1 MRIYSLRGCV
11 SLGLIAAAWAFAGA
25 CSAGGDG
32 AGSRAAGGGSGIGSG
47 GTISTTGGS
56 AGIINTGGS
65 GAITVTGGSSGVG
78 GLPDGSD
85 CAGFSEQAENQVQPA
100 DIVVVVD
107 NSGSMTFEAGAVQQN
122 LNGFVQAIVGA
133 NIDAHVV
140 LISSYPGT
148 GNGMCIPAPL
158 GSGQCPGDTN
168 LPIFKHVDQEV
179 DSHNALE
186 LLVSLFSQYQ
196 DMYRVG
202 ASKHFVVVTDDNSNM
217 TSADFN
223 AQITP
228 LLQGVDS
235 QFQKY
240 TFHSIYAFT
249 GPAAIGT
256 PCFDI
261 TFQKAAA
268 EGIVYR
274 ELVQMTGGAQGDLC
288 LQDFGPVFAALG
300 QNVIAG
306 SGLSCEWTIP
316 PPPNGDTLDKNKVN
330 VDYTP
335 TGGAAQTIGFVS
347 DSGQCGSVQNGW
359 YYDNYDSPTKV
370 LVCPQTCSVIQQ
382 GGGGARIDIKFGCE
396 QVIAVPK

>member
-1 MRIYSLRGCV
+1 MRLYSLRGCL
-11 SLGLIAAAWAFAGA
+11 SLGLFAVAWATAGA

-32 AGSRAAGGGSGIGSG
+32 AGSRAAGGESGSGAGGSV
-47 GTISTTGGS
+47 SVTGGS
-56 AGIINTGGS
+56 SGVGTGGT
-65 GAITVTGGSSGVG
+65 GAITFTGGSSGVG

-100 DIVVVVD
+100 DIIVIVD

-122 LNGFVQAIVGA
+122 MNGFVQAIVSA

-148 GNGMCIPAPL
+148 GNGMCIPGPL

-179 DSHNALE
+179 GSRDGLQ
-186 LLVSLFSQYQ
+186 LLVSLFPQYQ
-196 DMYRVG
+196 DMYRPG
-202 ASKHFVVVTDDNSNM
+202 ASKHFFMVTDDDSDM
-217 TSADFN
+217 SAADFN

-240 TFHSIYAFT
+240 TFHSIYAFA
-249 GPAAIGT
+249 GPFATNT
-256 PCFDI
+256 PCFDL
-261 TFQKAAA
+261 TFQKAAN
-268 EGIVYR
+268 EGTVYR
-274 ELVQMTGGAQGDLC
+274 QLVQMTGGAQGDMC
-288 LQDFGPVFAALG
+288 LQDFAPVFAALS

-306 SGLSCEWTIP
+306 SGLACEWSIP
-316 PPPNGDTLDKNKVN
+316 PPPDGSTLDKNKVN

-335 TGGAAQTIGFVS
+335 SGGTAQPIGYVG
-347 DSGQCGSVQNGW
+347 DAGQCGSVQNAW
-359 YYDNYDSPTKV
+359 YYDNVDSPTKV

-382 GGGGARIDIKFGCE
+382 GGGGARMDIKFGCE
-396 QVIAVPK
+396 QFIAPPK